1 MLAIPDG
8 WRTRLSWA
16 TWSYPNRWLPASVYE
31 DDLAVLAITS
41 FVKHWQHNIETFC
54 KSLGYVEHLLLTI
67 GMISRDIYS
76 FQFSNQDPDDL
87 DETPS
92 YCNSDRLNLSYHD
105 ELMKLLRAVLEHAE
119 RSTIGKPYLMLSYPK
134 KQF

>member
-16 TWSYPNRWLPASVYE
+16 TWSYPNRWLPANVYE

-41 FVKHWQHNIETFC
+41 FVKHWHHNIETFC
-54 KSLGYVEHLLLTI
+54 KSPGYIEHLLLTI

-76 FQFSNQDPDDL
+76 YQFSSQDPEEL
-87 DETPS
+87 DETPL

-105 ELMKLLRAVLEHAE
+105 ELMRLVGAVFEHAE
-119 RSTIGKPYLMLSYPK
+119 SYTTGRLSLTPFYSTRK
-134 KQF
+134 

>member
-1 MLAIPDG
+1 MLSTPDG

-16 TWSYPNRWLPASVYE
+16 TWTYPNRWLPSCVYD

-54 KSLGYVEHLLLTI
+54 KSLGYIEHLLLTI
-67 GMISRDIYS
+67 GLISRDIYS
-76 FQFSNQDPDDL
+76 YQFSNQDPDDA
-87 DETPS
+87 DSTPS

-105 ELMKLLRAVLEHAE
+105 ELMKLVGAVFQHAQVHTTG
-119 RSTIGKPYLMLSYPK
+119 RLHLMLFYT
-134 KQF
+134 QRC

>member
-76 FQFSNQDPDDL
+76 YQFSSQDPEEF
-87 DETPS
+87 DETPL

-105 ELMKLLRAVLEHAE
+105 ELMKLVGAVFEHAE
-119 RSTIGKPYLMLSYPK
+119 RHTTGKLSLTPFYSARK
-134 KQF
+134 